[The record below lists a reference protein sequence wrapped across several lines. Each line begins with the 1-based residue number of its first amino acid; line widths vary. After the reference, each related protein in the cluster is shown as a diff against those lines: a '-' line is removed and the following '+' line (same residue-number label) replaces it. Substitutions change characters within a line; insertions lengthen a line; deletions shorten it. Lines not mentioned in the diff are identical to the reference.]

1 MLSQGFSWEIYLI
14 LYLASSIV
22 FNQSFRVIMK
32 AAKNVG
38 AAVVVMQLF
47 AVVVSFLLTP
57 FFEWRFPSDIR
68 VYLLLALATI
78 FYAILDR
85 AQGTARKH
93 LDVSVTMVVGQISKV
108 FLIGVGVLL
117 YHETLGLGKIIG
129 SILIIF
135 SVFILS
141 YKKGKFELNRYVLL
155 SILGRLSFA
164 VAVTIDVGISRQFNF
179 MFYIALTYLL
189 PAIYIFLGQRF
200 SLADLRSEFTD
211 LNKKLAI
218 VSSVS
223 WVGVIVFYIWALQ
236 NGEFTVVAPL
246 AGSSVLLNSTAAYFI
261 LKERSDFSRNIL
273 AALVVMLG
281 IYFVT

>member
-211 LNKKLAI
+211 LNKKLAV
-218 VSSVS
+218 VSSMS

-261 LKERSDFSRNIL
+261 LKERSDFSRNVL